1 MNSHFLVQFQGT
13 MVGFF
18 KHDAESTGS
27 IKCWKYLDKLR
38 NHKKDLLYSV
48 SERLGSD
55 SIEILRKASK
65 RFIL

>member
-1 MNSHFLVQFQGT
+1 
-13 MVGFF
+13 MVGIF
-18 KHDAESTGS
+18 KHDAKSTGS

-38 NHKKDLLYSV
+38 NHKKDLLYAV

-55 SIEILRKASK
+55 SIEILRKGSK